1 MALQGEVAYGQI
13 VSTQEIECKI
23 GLLLWRPRAL
33 LSLPEVKL
41 KSFFPGPANRII
53 G

>member
-1 MALQGEVAYGQI
+1 MALQGEVAYVQNI
-13 VSTQEIECKI
+13 VSTQEIE
-23 GLLLWRPRAL
+23 RMQNRSFTPRAV